1 MEKKIAKFWFMVQL
15 SLTLWAQ
22 EKKKRKKKKNFG
34 AVTALVIVNWMT
46 SMRELLQR
54 RQNKQNLIL
63 KYKELYHM
71 CVRSWYFLG
80 VPWRVLSL
88 YRPYTSLYLPYTTE
102 YTDCLRPKEGSV
114 YRVFYTV
121 QRPSR
126 IDFAIARSMQQGLSL
141 RSSRSDL
148 TLIYLDVTIHLRA
161 GEGKKSRDK
170 SLIFNC
176 FPIYQQ
182 K

>member
-1 MEKKIAKFWFMVQL
+1 MEKKLPSFDLGCSFPL
-15 SLTLWAQ
+15 PSEL
-22 EKKKRKKKKNFG
+22 KKKKGKKKKNFC
-34 AVTALVIVNWMT
+34 AVTGLVIVNWMT
-46 SMRELLQR
+46 STRELMQR
-54 RQNKQNLIL
+54 RQNKQNLTL
-63 KYKELYHM
+63 KCKELYHM

-161 GEGKKSRDK
+161 AEGKNRATTV
-170 SLIFNC
+170 
-176 FPIYQQ
+176 
-182 K
+182 